1 MKLLVLVQDPVQLD
15 GVYPDEFIEF
25 WGEIYTANPFLYR
38 AGLAFEDFLRD
49 PHGLFREA
57 LYAPIAARSP
67 GLLAAQRAVQRRLD
81 AAAASE
87 QLELAMDAVIVELAR
102 AGGHCEDGRWIEPL
116 HHHAYPRQ
124 TNRKYH
130 QEA

>member
-1 MKLLVLVQDPVQLD
+1 MKMLILVQHPVALD

-25 WGEIYTANPFLYR
+25 WGEIYTANPFLAR

-81 AAAASE
+81 AAAACE
-87 QLELAMDAVIVELAR
+87 QLELAMEAVIVELAH
-102 AGGHCEDGRWIEPL
+102 AGGHCEGGRWIEPL
-116 HHHAYPRQ
+116 HHHRYPRNP
-124 TNRKYH
+124 NRIH
-130 QEA
+130 SVEV